1 MITIANEKF
10 WKDVKKLNN
19 RQLMQ
24 DIIEAIEN
32 VQKATNSLE
41 IRELK
46 RLKGAKAHRIRIGD
60 YRIGI
65 TINGDSVEFIT
76 VGHRKNFYKFFP

>member
-60 YRIGI
+60 C
-65 TINGDSVEFIT
+65 
-76 VGHRKNFYKFFP
+76 